1 MSAPSLGQ
9 LPLPVTHATDEEYR
23 AFLDGRPSLRST
35 GTNQMKYFRCFR
47 RRYPDLEAW
56 LAAPWAERVG
66 VPGDRSIANC
76 SYLAR
81 PYLYYLAYRG
91 QLRFDWDWI
100 IGVGE
105 HRLPSEILP
114 AAVNELIQSLGRDAS
129 RLGYSQTVA
138 SRLPPLVKR
147 FYLHFG
153 AADVRE
159 LGQRQLEAFERALE
173 AFGRREDLACY
184 FGSPSAYQRI
194 LRVFRQSLFALRVV
208 LYHQRRIA
216 GPPIRSRTPPP
227 RPTPRPQPPPLMEA
241 LLQRYLRIREAQSTR
256 PATIVKLRA
265 SVRNFIAWLVS
276 EHPAVESFAEV
287 TREQVLAYAAL
298 LERAVS
304 PRTQCPLSIESRITL
319 LSDLSVFFHD
329 TTAWGWPDSPRR
341 PLLGARDL
349 PKRPKR
355 IPRYIPADQLDRLM
369 EAVRTLSCPYQ
380 RGALLIARWSGAR
393 RGEVQRLDLDCL
405 DAYPDG
411 TPRLRIPV
419 GKGKSERLVPIHEEA
434 ASAIRE
440 LQGMARDIRGFR
452 DEQTGIESRRLF
464 VFQGHI
470 FTADY
475 LFEQSLARAC
485 AQAGLLTPDG
495 KPAITAHQ
503 FRHTV
508 GTELAEGGARLHTIM
523 KMLGHTSTEMTLVYA
538 HISDRAVV
546 EDYQRVLGPGA
557 VLAGPIAAELRAGTL
572 PTESVEWLK
581 ANFFKTELELGHCLR
596 LPQEGP
602 CECDLYLNCA
612 KFVTTREYAPRLRAR
627 WHREQELAADA
638 AERGWERERE
648 RHACAMRRIEQLLA
662 ELGEPLAEGPN
673 DLIC

>member
-1 MSAPSLGQ
+1 
-9 LPLPVTHATDEEYR
+9 
-23 AFLDGRPSLRST
+23 
-35 GTNQMKYFRCFR
+35 
-47 RRYPDLEAW
+47 
-56 LAAPWAERVG
+56 
-66 VPGDRSIANC
+66 
-76 SYLAR
+76 
-81 PYLYYLAYRG
+81 
-91 QLRFDWDWI
+91 
-100 IGVGE
+100 
-105 HRLPSEILP
+105 
-114 AAVNELIQSLGRDAS
+114 
-129 RLGYSQTVA
+129 
-138 SRLPPLVKR
+138 
-147 FYLHFG
+147 
-153 AADVRE
+153 
-159 LGQRQLEAFERALE
+159 
-173 AFGRREDLACY
+173 
-184 FGSPSAYQRI
+184 
-194 LRVFRQSLFALRVV
+194 
-208 LYHQRRIA
+208 
-216 GPPIRSRTPPP
+216 
-227 RPTPRPQPPPLMEA
+227 MEA
-241 LLQRYLRIREAQSTR
+241 LLQRYLRSREAQSTR
-256 PATIVKLRA
+256 PATIIKLRA
-265 SVRNFIAWLVS
+265 SVRHFIAWLVS

-287 TREQVLAYAAL
+287 TREQVLAYAAS
-298 LERAVS
+298 LERGVS
-304 PRTQCPLSIESRITL
+304 PRTQRPPSTESRLTR

-329 TTAWGWPDSPRR
+329 TTAWGWPDAPQR

-355 IPRYIPADQLDRLM
+355 IPRYIPADQLVRLM
-369 EAVRTLSCPYQ
+369 AAIRALSCPYQ
-380 RGALLIARWSGAR
+380 RGALLITRWSGAR

-440 LQGMARDIRGFR
+440 LQGMARDLRGFR

-470 FTADY
+470 LSAEY

-508 GTELAEGGARLHTIM
+508 GTDLAEGGARLHTIM

-538 HISDRAVV
+538 HLSDRAVV

-627 WHREQELAADA
+627 WRREQELAADA
-638 AERGWERERE
+638 AARGWERERE

-662 ELGEPLAEGPN
+662 KLGEPFTEEPC
-673 DLIC
+673 DPIC

>member
-9 LPLPVTHATDEEYR
+9 LPVRATHAGDEEYA
-23 AFLDGRPSLRST
+23 AFLRGRPSLRSS
-35 GTNQMKYFRCFR
+35 GTDQMKRYRSFR
-47 RRYPDLEAW
+47 RRYPDLNAW
-56 LAAPWAERVG
+56 LAAPLAERVG

-76 SYLAR
+76 SAHAR
-81 PYLYYLAYRG
+81 PYLYYLAYRDR
-91 QLRFDWDWI
+91 LRLDWDWI
-100 IGVGE
+100 IAVGE
-105 HRLPSEILP
+105 HRLPGEILP
-114 AAVNELIQSLGRDAS
+114 AAINELIQGLGRDAAH
-129 RLGYSQTVA
+129 LGYGHQTVA
-138 SRLPPLVKR
+138 SRLPSLVKR

-153 AADVRE
+153 AAVARE
-159 LGQRQLEAFERALE
+159 LGQPQIEAFERALE
-173 AFGRREDLACY
+173 AFGRRDDLACY
-184 FGSPSAYQRI
+184 FGSSSLYQRI
-194 LRVFRQSLFALRVV
+194 VRVFRQSLFALRVV
-208 LYHQRRIA
+208 LYHQHRLA
-216 GPPIRSRTPPP
+216 GPPIRSRACPSRPSP
-227 RPTPRPQPPPLMEA
+227 RPRPLMEA
-241 LLQRYLRIREAQSTR
+241 LLQRYLRSREAQSTR
-256 PATIVKLRA
+256 PATIIKLRA
-265 SVRNFIAWLVS
+265 SVRHFIAWLVS

-287 TREQVLAYAAL
+287 TREQVLAYAAS
-298 LERAVS
+298 LERGVS
-304 PRTQCPLSIESRITL
+304 PRTQRPPSTESRLTR

-329 TTAWGWPDSPRR
+329 TTAWGWPDAPQR

-355 IPRYIPADQLDRLM
+355 IPRYIPADQLVRLM
-369 EAVRTLSCPYQ
+369 AAIRALSCPYQ
-380 RGALLIARWSGAR
+380 RGALLITRWSGAR

-440 LQGMARDIRGFR
+440 LQGMARDLRGFR

-470 FTADY
+470 LSAEY

-508 GTELAEGGARLHTIM
+508 GTDLAEGGARLHTIM

-538 HISDRAVV
+538 HLSDRAVV

-638 AERGWERERE
+638 TERGWERERE
-648 RHACAMRRIEQLLA
+648 RHACAARRIEQLLA
-662 ELGEPLAEGPN
+662 ELGEPLTAVP
-673 DLIC
+673 DDQVP